1 MDIYISIYIWIYIYV
16 HIYNMYIYIHIY
28 IHIYIILISI
38 YIYIYM
44 SWLSIIPL
52 CVDYL
57 PSYKTS
63 IFEGVWD
70 PIASC
75 LRCSPMWPPRW
86 KTCGKHL
93 ENIWTTY
100 GKHREHQQ
108 DQDLKVLL
116 AYGDC
121 TEICWVG
128 VSHSLGTP
136 RSLVSRS
143 RIRKFGWLWFL
154 KSTYPLVI

>member
-1 MDIYISIYIWIYIYV
+1 MDIYIYIYV
-16 HIYNMYIYIHIY
+16 YYIYTYYLYGYINMDIYIYIHIY
-28 IHIYIILISI
+28 IYIYG
-38 YIYIYM
+38 YIYISWL

-108 DQDLKVLL
+108 DQDLKVLVGL
-116 AYGDC
+116 VFL
-121 TEICWVG
+121 TIWVLQD
-128 VSHSLGTP
+128 H
-136 RSLVSRS
+136 
-143 RIRKFGWLWFL
+143 WFRDQEL
-154 KSTYPLVI
+154 ENLDDFDSSNQATSNLSN